1 MQRLSQG
8 LDYVVATAGARG
20 MRVILTLTN
29 YLPAYG
35 GAQQWVHWYG
45 GGTITDFWKRQD
57 IRHAA
62 HLILLTSLKPSTL
75 CWAFLPENVDM
86 GESFRVWSG
95 SCL

>member
-1 MQRLSQG
+1 MQLHVTKAQCDGVPLHLLLRTCSIAGEPSQRLSQG

-62 HLILLTSLKPSTL
+62 HP
-75 CWAFLPENVDM
+75 AY
-86 GESFRVWSG
+86 
-95 SCL
+95 